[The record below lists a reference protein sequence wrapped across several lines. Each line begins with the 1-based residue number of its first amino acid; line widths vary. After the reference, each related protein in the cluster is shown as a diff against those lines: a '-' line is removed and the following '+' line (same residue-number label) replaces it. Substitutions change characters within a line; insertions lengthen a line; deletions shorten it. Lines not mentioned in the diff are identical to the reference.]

1 MINIAPS
8 ILSADFSKLGED
20 IKTIEAAKGD
30 MIHIDV
36 MDGRFVPNISFGV
49 PIIKCIR
56 DKTDLPFD
64 VHLMI
69 EEPSRYI
76 KSFVDAG
83 ADIITVHIEA
93 DRHIDRTINYIKS
106 LGAKASVALN
116 PATPVNQIE
125 QIFGMLDMVLLM
137 SVNPGFGGQ
146 KFISYTYDKIRKIKK
161 MADELNPDIMIEVD
175 GGVDSSNI
183 KGIVEAGA
191 NVLVAGSSVFKGGAI
206 SENIQLLRGEI
217 K

>member
-206 SENIQLLRGEI
+206 SKNIQLLRGEI

>member
-161 MADELNPDIMIEVD
+161 IADELNPDIMIEVD

-206 SENIQLLRGEI
+206 SKNIQLLRGEI